1 MPYRDGWRRLKFTRS
16 MDEIHPLAYE
26 ADKQLIRLY
35 FACIFNKY
43 SFILKLLTYL
53 CSVEQLDLLKREL
66 RPGAVY
72 RRADLQQ
79 WSKSVDRHL
88 QELVKDGTLEKVSG
102 GLYYVPAQSTFGKL
116 PAEEHAL
123 IEAFL
128 KDSHFL
134 VTSPSDYNALGVGT
148 SQLYNTRFVYNH
160 KRHGEFKLGN
170 RSFQFIRKP
179 YIPNKLTS
187 EFLLV
192 DLVNNLE
199 KLAEDQSAVLDKVK
213 ERAGTMNQASLRK
226 MANKFGKVR
235 TRKLF
240 NTLLA
245 N

>member
-1 MPYRDGWRRLKFTRS
+1 M
-16 MDEIHPLAYE
+16 
-26 ADKQLIRLY
+26 
-35 FACIFNKY
+35 
-43 SFILKLLTYL
+43 
-53 CSVEQLDLLKREL
+53 EQLDVLKRKL

-88 QELVKDGTLEKVSG
+88 QELVKDETLEKLSG
-102 GLYYVPAQSTFGKL
+102 GLYYVPAQSTFGKV
-116 PAEEHAL
+116 PAEEHTL
-123 IEAFL
+123 VEAFL

-148 SQLYNTRFVYNH
+148 TQLYNTRFVYNL

-170 RSFQFIRKP
+170 RSFQFVRKP
-179 YIPNKLTS
+179 YVPNRLTS

-199 KLAEDQSAVLDKVK
+199 HLAEDRSVVMERVK
-213 ERAGTMNQASLRK
+213 EKALAMDRVTLGK
-226 MANKFGKVR
+226 MAKRFGKVR

-240 NTLLA
+240 NTLLTK
-245 N
+245 

>member
-1 MPYRDGWRRLKFTRS
+1 M
-16 MDEIHPLAYE
+16 
-26 ADKQLIRLY
+26 
-35 FACIFNKY
+35 
-43 SFILKLLTYL
+43 
-53 CSVEQLDLLKREL
+53 EQLDLLKRKL

-88 QELVKDGTLEKVSG
+88 QELVKEGTLEKLSG
-102 GLYYVPAQSTFGKL
+102 GLYYVPAQSTFGKV

-123 IEAFL
+123 VEAFL

-148 SQLYNTRFVYNH
+148 TQLYNTRFVYNL

-170 RSFQFIRKP
+170 KSFQFVRRP
-179 YIPNKLTS
+179 YVPNKLTS

-199 KLAEDQSAVLDKVK
+199 RLAEDQSVVMERVK
-213 ERAGTMNQASLRK
+213 EKAREMDPVSLRK
-226 MANKFGKVR
+226 MANRFGKVR

-240 NTLLA
+240 DSILA